1 MKRLAML
8 CLVVCLLALSLPAYA
23 ASDTVMSVANCESW
37 VSLRESPSTRARR
50 LEKLPKGALVSYK
63 SGTWNGFSFVR
74 YGKRQGYVLTR
85 YLEPQKSLAMV
96 VGNCN
101 SYVTLRERASTS
113 SRTVERIPKGTTV
126 LRVDDVGNGFFRVCH
141 NGKYGYVL
149 SKYLLRAEAK
159 HGTTK
164 AVMNCESYIS
174 LRKSPSTKSERLAK
188 IPLDAHVTSF
198 GSNGFGMEYVCY
210 DGKYGF
216 ALSEYLV
223 REF

>member
-1 MKRLAML
+1 MKRLTML

-23 ASDTVMSVANCESW
+23 AWNDEVMSVVNCESW

-50 LEKLPKGALVSYK
+50 LEKLPKGALVSYR
-63 SGTWNGFSFVR
+63 SSTWNGFSSVY

-85 YLEPQKSLAMV
+85 YLEPQSLAMV

-101 SYVTLRERASTS
+101 SYVTLRQRASTS
-113 SRTVERIPKGTTV
+113 SRAVEKIPKGTTV

-159 HGTTK
+159 HGATK
-164 AVMNCESYIS
+164 AVTNCESYIS
-174 LRKSPSTKSERLAK
+174 LRKSPSTKSDRLAK
-188 IPLDAHVTSF
+188 IPVDAHVISF
-198 GSNGFGMEYVCY
+198 GTNGFGMDYVCY
-210 DGKYGF
+210 NGKYGF
-216 ALSEYLV
+216 ALSEYLA
-223 REF
+223 RET